1 MRATCEFAEKKGL
14 AELPSIKCKI
24 YKTEEDL
31 TIKISD
37 LGGGIKVK
45 YCWTKPNT
53 SEKAPVKILK

>member
-45 YCWTKPNT
+45 YCLT
-53 SEKAPVKILK
+53 